1 MSYAI
6 MGKFNLKM
14 ESSDDATA
22 RSRHL
27 EFLDGEWESVV
38 LRIVDHETM
47 EEILL
52 DAFWLVARR
61 DQRAGSSDDHVA
73 FFNASRLSV
82 FDPVGFDVVDDGAP
96 FAIDVDGT

>member
-52 DAFWLVARR
+52 DAF
-61 DQRAGSSDDHVA
+61 
-73 FFNASRLSV
+73 
-82 FDPVGFDVVDDGAP
+82 
-96 FAIDVDGT
+96 